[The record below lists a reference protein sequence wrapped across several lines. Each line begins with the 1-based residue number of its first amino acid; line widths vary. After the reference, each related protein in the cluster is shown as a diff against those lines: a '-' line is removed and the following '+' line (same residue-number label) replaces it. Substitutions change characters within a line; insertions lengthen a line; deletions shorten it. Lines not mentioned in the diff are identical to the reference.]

1 MISSS
6 HSSSLDDDCRKMALD
21 GGFAGTVFNVVPR
34 PSIADGGGSS
44 SRHGVSDPVYDGSSG
59 EDYVLDGG
67 GA

>member
-1 MISSS
+1 
-6 HSSSLDDDCRKMALD
+6 MALD